1 MHATNAGEKRKSL
14 MKAANALARDARA
27 AKKAAGT
34 VPEAKEKALKLQEEA
49 DKLRAEAADLKDAAR
64 LEDLTLWVMEKW
76 KRTKMGNKKY
86 AYWMASWREGS
97 RVRNVHL
104 GSCRKLSREEAL
116 QKARKR
122 KSLPFTKGSSL
133 F

>member
-1 MHATNAGEKRKSL
+1 MHATEAGEKRKGL
-14 MKAANALARDARA
+14 MKAANALARDAKA

-34 VPEAKEKALKLQEEA
+34 VPEAEEKALKLQQEA

-86 AYWMASWREGS
+86 AYWMASWREGGK
-97 RVRNVHL
+97 VRNVHL
-104 GSCRKLSREEAL
+104 GSCDKLSREDAL
-116 QKARKR
+116 KKVRKMKAKALGIRHA
-122 KSLPFTKGSSL
+122 
-133 F
+133 